1 MGVSFICLL
10 PSTLGPALPMRARQR
25 SSRPGQLFGLC
36 VGERG
41 ATTLAIQRSLSGAR
55 TTGQSVCRALT
66 ADFTATRNIQGAF
79 ATILFFEIFLV
90 NFSELCHCEVLR
102 ISLPGT
108 SVNKGSSLL
117 CGTH

>member
-66 ADFTATRNIQGAF
+66 ADFTATRNIQGARRG
-79 ATILFFEIFLV
+79 AEAALHPGPVGFLWTGD
-90 NFSELCHCEVLR
+90 SPL
-102 ISLPGT
+102 ISLTACDSG
-108 SVNKGSSLL
+108 KL
-117 CGTH
+117 H